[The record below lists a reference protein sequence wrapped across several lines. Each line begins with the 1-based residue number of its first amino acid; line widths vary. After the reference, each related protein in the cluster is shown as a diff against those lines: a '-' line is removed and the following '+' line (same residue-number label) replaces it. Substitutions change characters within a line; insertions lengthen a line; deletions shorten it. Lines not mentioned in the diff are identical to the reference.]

1 MDPSNLQA
9 FNERLNQWIAQQ
21 GFWFQLRYSMSAGG
35 GFSTL
40 VYHAMRIAFRLFLVV
55 CVIAAGFGYFLIKRV
70 QKPAYKS
77 WMTTTLA
84 QQVGA
89 TGARIDGFSRTQGQL
104 DIRRLAC
111 IGGPD
116 AFFTKLDAYNVR
128 CRMGLLDSFTGIWQ
142 AGPLAARQLVIE
154 VKAGANDPDLAAR
167 AGKALFREYPT
178 FDFPSIESGDTTIR
192 WGYSPRTFGSIEHSH
207 FNAQRT
213 DGAWHF
219 QFRGGTFSQNWLQGL
234 EIEELKAVC
243 DASGLRIEKGILRSG
258 EGTVIL
264 EGVSVTGGEQPV
276 VKGSLQMDRVPLESL
291 LPKRL
296 QGLMEGTISGR
307 FKIGGSTNSSDGMA
321 FTGEVTLGAQDSI
334 VLRDRLYL
342 LRALQVVD
350 GGVNGFRKVQFREG
364 SFSLRSGADKL
375 QVEHVKLKA
384 GDVMTLEGAFRVRPP
399 TQAEVNAAAN
409 LRNEDEL
416 APLFSKEGIAE
427 EVSQDEITIQ
437 KAAEAS
443 GRSAKAPTTGENEF
457 FESFDFFD
465 REREL
470 QRRIAEMQMKSLRYE
485 GGFQITLPSSAFVRA
500 PELRAAYPPDS
511 STDRISLNVP
521 IKGSIDEITLQQSQE
536 LYEKGRRSE

>member
-40 VYHAMRIAFRLFLVV
+40 VYHAMRIVFRLFLVT
-55 CVIAAGFGYFLIKRV
+55 CVIAAGFGYFLIRRV
-70 QKPAYKS
+70 QQPAFKT
-77 WMTTTLA
+77 WMTTALA
-84 QQVGA
+84 EQVGA
-89 TGARIDGFSRTQGQL
+89 SGARIDGFSRTQGQL

-128 CRMGLLDSFTGIWQ
+128 CRMGLLDSFTGVWN
-142 AGPLAARQLVIE
+142 AGPLAAQQLVIE
-154 VKAGANDPDLAAR
+154 VKAGADDPDLAVR

-178 FDFPSIESGDTTIR
+178 FDFPSVESVDATIR

-207 FNAQRT
+207 FNAQRM

-219 QFRGGTFSQNWLQGL
+219 QFRGGTFNQNWLQGL

-243 DASGLRIEKGILRSG
+243 DASGLRIEKGVLRSG

-264 EGVSVTGGEQPV
+264 EGVSVTGGEQPI
-276 VKGSLQMDRVPLESL
+276 VKGVLQMDRVPLELL

-296 QGLMEGTISGR
+296 HGLMEGTISGR
-307 FKIGGSTNSSDGMA
+307 LKVGGSTNSNEGMTFA
-321 FTGEVTLGAQDSI
+321 GDVALGAEDSI
-334 VLRDRLYL
+334 TLRDRLYL

-375 QVEHVKLKA
+375 EVEHVKLKA
-384 GDVMTLEGAFRVRPP
+384 GDVMTLEGALRVRPP
-399 TQAEVNAAAN
+399 TQAEVNAAVN
-409 LRNEDEL
+409 LRNEEDL
-416 APLFSKEGIAE
+416 APLFSKEGVAG
-427 EVSQDEITIQ
+427 EVGQDEITFQ
-437 KAAEAS
+437 KAAEVS
-443 GRSAKAPTTGENEF
+443 GKNTKAPAVGENEF
-457 FESFDFFD
+457 FESFEFFD

-485 GGFQITLPSSAFVRA
+485 GGFRITLPSSAFVRA
-500 PELRAAYPPDS
+500 PELRAAYPPDA
-511 STDRISLNVP
+511 STDRISLDVP
-521 IKGSIDEITLQQSQE
+521 IKGNIDEITLQQSQE